1 MLGSLAL
8 MGYGLFAGVNEL
20 AASLLVAAGLAIVVR
35 FALTFREYL
44 AMLSLTRSE
53 ATTDPLT
60 GLANRRA
67 LMRDL
72 PEIFERATL
81 EHPRA
86 LALFDLNGFKR
97 YNDTFG
103 HPAGDA
109 LLGRLGANLSD
120 MARPFGRAY
129 RLGGDEFCLLIERAA
144 QTDAVIAAAAQ
155 ALTEQGEG
163 FTVSS
168 SHGKVLLPAE
178 AADPRDALQLAD
190 QRMYTKKDAR
200 PSGAGRQT
208 RDVLLGVLREREP
221 ELHDHLRD
229 VATLA
234 HAVGEQLGMG
244 SEELDVVT
252 RAAELHDIGKMGI
265 PDAIL
270 SKQGPL
276 DEQEW
281 SFMRR
286 HTIIGERI
294 LGAAEAL
301 RPVAKIVRSSH
312 ERFDGAGYPDR
323 LAGVDI
329 PLGARVV
336 FACDAFDAMV
346 SQRPYAASASTGQA
360 LAELRR
366 CAGSQFDPVV
376 VDSLCAVVAQERR
389 DEPETTAAV

>member
-1 MLGSLAL
+1 
-8 MGYGLFAGVNEL
+8 
-20 AASLLVAAGLAIVVR
+20 
-35 FALTFREYL
+35 
-44 AMLSLTRSE
+44 
-53 ATTDPLT
+53 
-60 GLANRRA
+60 
-67 LMRDL
+67 
-72 PEIFERATL
+72 
-81 EHPRA
+81 
-86 LALFDLNGFKR
+86 
-97 YNDTFG
+97 
-103 HPAGDA
+103 
-109 LLGRLGANLSD
+109 
-120 MARPFGRAY
+120 
-129 RLGGDEFCLLIERAA
+129 
-144 QTDAVIAAAAQ
+144 
-155 ALTEQGEG
+155 
-163 FTVSS
+163 
-168 SHGKVLLPAE
+168 
-178 AADPRDALQLAD
+178 
-190 QRMYTKKDAR
+190 
-200 PSGAGRQT
+200 
-208 RDVLLGVLREREP
+208 
-221 ELHDHLRD
+221 
-229 VATLA
+229 
-234 HAVGEQLGMG
+234 MG

-323 LAGVDI
+323 LAGEDI

-346 SQRPYAASASTGQA
+346 SQRPYAASSTADQA

-376 VDSLCAVVAQERR
+376 VDSLCAVVARERR
-389 DEPETTAAV
+389 EEPERAAPV